1 MTQAL
6 VPVVRHT
13 GLWDSVQPIKLHGFV
28 NDAEAQRLLAGRAH
42 GTFLLRFSE
51 SKPGALAVSHVHAT
65 GRFAKSLITVDVHGV
80 PGSEYSM
87 QCGNTTRSCGSLSG
101 LLLAVCSVSGLLRLH
116 PDHDPHDVFTPT

>member
-1 MTQAL
+1 MIQAL

-28 NDAEAQRLLAGRAH
+28 NDAEAQRLLAGRAR

-51 SKPGALAVSHVHAT
+51 SKPGTLAVSNVHAT
-65 GRFAKSLITVDVHGV
+65 GRIAKTLITVDVHAV

-87 QCGNTTRSCGSLSG
+87 RCGNTTRSCGSLSG
-101 LLLAVCSVSGLLRLH
+101 LLHAVCGASGLLRLY
-116 PDHDPHDVFTPT
+116 PDHDPHDVFAH